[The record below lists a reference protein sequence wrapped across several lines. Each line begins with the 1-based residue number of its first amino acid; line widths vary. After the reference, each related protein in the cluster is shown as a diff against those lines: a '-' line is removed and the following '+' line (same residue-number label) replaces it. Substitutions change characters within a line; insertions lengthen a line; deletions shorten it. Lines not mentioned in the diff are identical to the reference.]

1 MWIARLNSARR
12 QHVIRGWLLHLT
24 EIILQIQVIKL
35 KTFSCN
41 KLIEQVQKSLFR
53 KVRSIKFYRAC
64 IATSKYYN
72 NNKCME
78 YPKKCIALSGYSTAS
93 YVISLSLLLDC
104 SPTLVLSKQKTYEF
118 RKPVAN
124 QIVTFSYRIAK
135 ACLITLFFFCDE

>member
-1 MWIARLNSARR
+1 MLFRPNLKSCEQRALISAE
-12 QHVIRGWLLHLT
+12 VASYSWVTTHLT

-35 KTFSCN
+35 KTFSCS
-41 KLIEQVQKSLFR
+41 KVIEQVKKSLFR
-53 KVRSIKFYRAC
+53 NVRSIKFYRAR

-104 SPTLVLSKQKTYEF
+104 SPILVLSKQKTYEF

-124 QIVTFSYRIAK
+124 QSSHFHIASPK
-135 ACLITLFFFCDE
+135 PV